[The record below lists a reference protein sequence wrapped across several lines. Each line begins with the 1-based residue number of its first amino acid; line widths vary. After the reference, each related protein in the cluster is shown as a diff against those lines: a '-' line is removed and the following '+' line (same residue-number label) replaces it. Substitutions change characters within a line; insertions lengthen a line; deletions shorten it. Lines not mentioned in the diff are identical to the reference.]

1 MSRFLFCRLKFKP
14 RTNIYYDI
22 NIAKTHIFQLIIWW
36 RDLFEHSSL
45 SGLSRLAHL
54 RVCLW
59 TRTWGNCS
67 SSLTPLVYAPCL
79 LCPSALLWNSP
90 GSTESRKHNSTAGP
104 ARTLPLTNYGSWTNS
119 LTLGPV
125 SSHFTQSTWLQAL
138 CQLWFYPPRLEF
150 SKEVLQNWLEFPR
163 GWLGN

>member
-1 MSRFLFCRLKFKP
+1 MSRFLFCRLKFKL

-22 NIAKTHIFQLIIWW
+22 NIARTHIFQLIIWW
-36 RDLFEHSSL
+36 WDLFEHSSL
-45 SGLSRLAHL
+45 SGLSRLAYL

-79 LCPSALLWNSP
+79 LCLSALLWNSP

-104 ARTLPLTNYGSWTNS
+104 ARTLPFTNYGSWTNS

-125 SSHFTQSTWLQAL
+125 SSHFTQSTWLQAP
-138 CQLWFYPPRLEF
+138 CQLWFFPPGLEF

-163 GWLGN
+163 GRLGN